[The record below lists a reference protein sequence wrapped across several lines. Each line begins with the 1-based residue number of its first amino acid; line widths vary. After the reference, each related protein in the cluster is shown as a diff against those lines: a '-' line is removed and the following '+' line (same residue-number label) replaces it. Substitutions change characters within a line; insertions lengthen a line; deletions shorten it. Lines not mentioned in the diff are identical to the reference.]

1 MIITQENS
9 KRVVESH
16 DFDSVNCTIDAEDMR
31 YVASLL
37 RNNYSKPVLAV
48 IREIVA
54 NGLDANSEAN
64 ASRKVEVT
72 VPSTLNPHFVVRDFG
87 GGLSPEDIFG
97 LYSKY
102 GKSTKRSSNNYIGAF
117 GIGKFAPLCYG
128 DNFTCVSFHGGIK
141 TSYNIFVNEDD
152 DTKIVKLDQVPSSE
166 PTGLSV
172 EVAVADSDINTFRD
186 EVKKFFKFF
195 SKEDMPK
202 FIGIAED
209 DEEFFEELKFAMV
222 AEDDSWFM
230 LDDGNNN
237 NTYYSR
243 AYSGNN
249 HYGSHA
255 MMGRVHYPIDPD
267 AINFDSLSDDDNDAR
282 SLKDLVEQDNL
293 YIRFDIGQLKLHH
306 SRESLEYNKPTQKEI
321 IAVLKKVRSEI
332 EEIAKE
338 KLGNA
343 EDLWDAKVKY
353 AQVVN
358 NLPHTLRNVFR
369 DSFEWNGVKISN
381 TAIERP
387 YQYAD
392 SILITQ
398 CDKTEDA
405 DATDGFRVKSQK
417 VTRILPQEN
426 ARLVIQDLA
435 SSHGN
440 ALRVRTLFNEDD
452 DCKVVY
458 IVNATEDDAE
468 NHLFDVDGMG
478 FVSISK
484 SRIKYTSNIA
494 KAKLQAK
501 GRAVSG
507 ESRASVPLFELD
519 IEGINR
525 RKHRNADYWLNCNEK
540 IDDLEQ
546 GSRELVYVPI
556 ASYKVVNELT
566 SGKESTTELGALLRD
581 VQGIRN
587 IQKEL
592 HKGDDEFEFPLVV
605 GVRRADCKKLTKPR
619 WVSWSDYKRDF
630 CKSYL
635 VKNLT
640 KVKESEKAMAYKQFN
655 NHEDLKF
662 YKRIENVMQN
672 KGFTDLLA
680 GVGEMSA
687 SHLVVDVANDLS
699 VMQEDNAEL
708 TTIFR
713 MVNFLKGD
721 DSEWVEKNIPNGYK
735 ISEFDS
741 KCEDIC
747 EKYPLLESISNE
759 VYGWLDMESHKM
771 GINLVKFIKMTD
783 LMSENDLVV

>member
-9 KRVVESH
+9 KRVVQSH

-54 NGLDANSEAN
+54 NGLDANSEAD

-72 VPSTLNPHFVVRDFG
+72 VPSQLNPHFVVRDFG
-87 GGLSPEDIFG
+87 GGLSQEDVFG

-102 GKSTKRSSNNYIGAF
+102 GKSTKRTSNNYIGAF
-117 GIGKFAPLCYG
+117 GIGKFAPLSYG
-128 DNFTCVSFHGGIK
+128 SNFTVVSYYGGVK
-141 TSYNIFVNEDD
+141 TSYNVFVNEDD
-152 DTKIVKLDQVPSSE
+152 DTKIVKLNEEPSDE

-172 EVAVADSDINTFRD
+172 EVAVADSDINTFR
-186 EVKKFFKFF
+186 EEIKKFFRFF
-195 SKEDMPK
+195 SKEEMPK
-202 FIGIAED
+202 FIGVHDED
-209 DEEFFEELKFAMV
+209 EDFFEELKFAMV
-222 AEDDSWFM
+222 AKDDSWFII
-230 LDDGNNN
+230 DDG
-237 NTYYSR
+237 
-243 AYSGNN
+243 SGNSSYYN
-249 HYGSHA
+249 RNYGNTHYGSHA

-267 AINFDSLSDDDNDAR
+267 AINFDSLVDGVDDEAR
-282 SLKDLVEQDNL
+282 SLKDLAEQDNL

-369 DSFEWNGVKISN
+369 DSFEWNGVKIHN
-381 TAIERP
+381 TSIDRP

-392 SILITQ
+392 TILITQ

-426 ARLVIQDLA
+426 ACLVIQDLV

-468 NHLFDVDGMG
+468 THLYDVDGMG

-484 SRIKYTSNIA
+484 SRIKRTSNIA

-519 IEGINR
+519 TDGSNR
-525 RKHRNADYWLNCNEK
+525 YKSRNADYWLNCNEK

-556 ASYKVVNELT
+556 ASYKVVDEVST
-566 SGKESTTELGALLRD
+566 SKESTTELSALLRD
-581 VQGIRN
+581 VQGIRS

-592 HKGDDEFEFPLVV
+592 HEGDDDFEFPLVV

-619 WVSWSDYKRDF
+619 WVSWDHYKKTF

-635 VKNLT
+635 VDNLD

-655 NHEDLKF
+655 DHTHLKHF
-662 YKRIENVMQN
+662 KKIENIMQN
-672 KGFTDLLA
+672 KGFTKLLKT
-680 GVGEMSA
+680 VGKMKD
-687 SHLVVDVANDLS
+687 SHLVVDVANDLK
-699 VMQEDNAEL
+699 VMQEDNTEL

-713 MVNFLKGD
+713 MFNFLKEND
-721 DSEWVEKNIPNGYK
+721 PQWVESNISFNWD
-735 ISEFDS
+735 ITEFDS
-741 KCEDIC
+741 KCQDIC
-747 EKYPLLESISNE
+747 EKYPLIESISHE
-759 VYGWLDMESHKM
+759 IYSWLDMENHNM
-771 GINLVKFIKMTD
+771 GINLVKHIKMTD
-783 LMSENDLVV
+783 LVNENDLVV

>member
-64 ASRKVEVT
+64 ASRRVEVT

-128 DNFTCVSFHGGIK
+128 DNFTCVSFHGGVK

-186 EVKKFFKFF
+186 EVRKFFKFF
-195 SKEDMPK
+195 SKEEMPK
-202 FIGIAED
+202 FIGIADD
-209 DEEFFEELKFAMV
+209 DEEFFKELKFAMV
-222 AEDDSWFM
+222 AEDNSWFM
-230 LDDGNNN
+230 LDDGSSNSSYYNRYNN
-237 NTYYSR
+237 S
-243 AYSGNN
+243 

-267 AINFDSLSDDDNDAR
+267 AINFDSLTDDETEAR
-282 SLKDLVEQDNL
+282 SLKDLAEQDNL

-321 IAVLKKVRSEI
+321 VGVLKKVRSEI

-353 AQVVN
+353 AQVIN
-358 NLPHTLRNVFR
+358 NLPHTLRNVFQ
-369 DSFEWNGVKISN
+369 DSFQWNGIKIRN
-381 TAIERP
+381 TSIDRP

-392 SILITQ
+392 TILITQ
-398 CDKTEDA
+398 CDKTDDS

-426 ARLVIQDLA
+426 ARLIIQDLA

-440 ALRVRTLFNEDD
+440 ALRVRTLFNEDE
-452 DCKVVY
+452 DCKLVY
-458 IVNATEDDAE
+458 IVNATDDDAE
-468 NHLFDVDGMG
+468 NHLYDVDGMG
-478 FVSISK
+478 FVSIDK

-507 ESRASVPLFELD
+507 ESRASVPLFEFD
-519 IEGINR
+519 IDRKNCNR
-525 RKHRNADYWLNCNEK
+525 RKNSDYWLNCNEK
-540 IDDLEQ
+540 IDDLVQ
-546 GSRELVYVPI
+546 GSRELIYIPI
-556 ASYKVVNELT
+556 ASYKVVNEFT
-566 SGKESTTELGALLRD
+566 SDKESTTELGALLRD

-587 IQKEL
+587 LLKGL
-592 HKGDDEFEFPLVV
+592 HEGDDEFEFPLVV
-605 GVRRADCKKLTKPR
+605 GVRRADCKKLNKPR
-619 WVSWSDYKRDF
+619 WVSWDHYKKTF

-635 VKNLT
+635 VKNLD

-655 NHEDLKF
+655 NHDDLKF
-662 YKRIENVMQN
+662 YKKIEDLMQN
-672 KGFTDLLA
+672 KGFTNLLKT
-680 GVGEMSA
+680 VGKMKD
-687 SHLVVDVANDLS
+687 SHLVVDVANDIN
-699 VMQEDNAEL
+699 VMQEDNEKL

-713 MVNFLKGD
+713 MINFLKEND
-721 DSEWVEKNIPNGYK
+721 PQWVESNIPSSWD
-735 ISEFDS
+735 ISEFDN
-741 KCEDIC
+741 KCQDIC
-747 EKYPLLESISNE
+747 EKYPLIPSISNE
-759 VYGWLDMESHKM
+759 VYSWLDMENHNM
-771 GINLVKFIKMTD
+771 GINLVKHIKMTD
-783 LMSENDLVV
+783 LMLENDLVV

>member
-9 KRVVESH
+9 KRVVQSH

-64 ASRKVEVT
+64 ASRRVEVT
-72 VPSTLNPHFVVRDFG
+72 VPSTMTPHFVVRDFG
-87 GGLSPEDIFG
+87 GGLSQEDVFG

-117 GIGKFAPLCYG
+117 GIGKFAPLSYG
-128 DNFTCVSFHGGIK
+128 SNFTVVSYYGGLK
-141 TSYNIFVNEDD
+141 TSYNVFVNEDD
-152 DTKIVKLDQVPSSE
+152 DTKIVKLHEEPSDE

-195 SKEDMPK
+195 SGDEMPK
-202 FIGIAED
+202 FVGVADD
-209 DEEFFEELKFAMV
+209 DEEFFQELELKYAMV
-222 AEDDSWFM
+222 ADDNSWFI
-230 LDDGNNN
+230 LDDGNSNRS
-237 NTYYSR
+237 YYNRVHS
-243 AYSGNN
+243 S

-267 AINFDSLSDDDNDAR
+267 AINFDSLTDDETDAR
-282 SLKDLVEQDNL
+282 SLKDLAEQDNL

-306 SRESLEYNKPTQKEI
+306 SRESLEYNKPTQNEI
-321 IAVLKKVRSEI
+321 IEVLKKVRSEI

-358 NLPHTLRNVFR
+358 NLPHTLRSVFQ
-369 DSFEWNGVKISN
+369 DSFQWNGIKIRN
-381 TAIERP
+381 TSIDRP

-392 SILITQ
+392 TILITQ

-426 ARLVIQDLA
+426 ARLVIQDLV

-468 NHLFDVDGMG
+468 THLYDVDGMG

-484 SRIKYTSNIA
+484 SRIKRTSNIA

-519 IEGINR
+519 TDGSNR
-525 RKHRNADYWLNCNEK
+525 YKSRNADYWLNCNEK

-556 ASYKVVNELT
+556 ASYKVVNELGT
-566 SGKESTTELGALLRD
+566 SKESTTELGALLRD
-581 VQGIRN
+581 VQGIRS
-587 IQKEL
+587 IQKDLNE
-592 HKGDDEFEFPLVV
+592 GDDDFEFPLVV
-605 GVRRADCKKLTKPR
+605 GVRRADCKKLNKPR
-619 WVSWSDYKRDF
+619 WVSWDDYKKTF

-635 VKNLT
+635 VDNLD
-640 KVKESEKAMAYKQFN
+640 KVKKSEKAMAYKQFN
-655 NHEDLKF
+655 DHTHLKHF
-662 YKRIENVMQN
+662 KKIENLMQN
-672 KGFTDLLA
+672 TGFTKLLKT
-680 GVGEMSA
+680 VGKMKD
-687 SHLVVDVANDLS
+687 SHLVVDVANDLKI
-699 VMQEDNAEL
+699 MQEDNTEL

-713 MVNFLKGD
+713 MFNFLKEND
-721 DSEWVEKNIPNGYK
+721 PQWVESNISFNWD
-735 ISEFDS
+735 ITEFDS
-741 KCEDIC
+741 KCQDIC
-747 EKYPLLESISNE
+747 EKYPLIESISHE
-759 VYGWLDMESHKM
+759 VYSWLDMENHNM
-771 GINLVKFIKMTD
+771 GINLVKHIKMTD
-783 LMSENDLVV
+783 LVNENDLVV

>member
-64 ASRKVEVT
+64 VSRRVEVT

-128 DNFTCVSFHGGIK
+128 DNFTCVSFHGGVK

-195 SKEDMPK
+195 SKEDMPN
-202 FIGIAED
+202 FIGIADD
-209 DEEFFEELKFAMV
+209 DEEFFEEVKFAMV

-230 LDDGNNN
+230 LDDGSSNSS
-237 NTYYSR
+237 YYR
-243 AYSGNN
+243 RNYGNS

-267 AINFDSLSDDDNDAR
+267 AINFDSLVDGVDDEAR

-321 IAVLKKVRSEI
+321 LKVLKKVRSEI

-358 NLPHTLRNVFR
+358 NLPHTLRNVFSN
-369 DSFEWNGVKISN
+369 SFEWNGIKISN
-381 TAIERP
+381 SAIERP

-392 SILITQ
+392 SIILTQ
-398 CDKTEDA
+398 CDKTDDS

-426 ARLVIQDLA
+426 VRLVIQDLQ

-440 ALRVRTLFNEDD
+440 ALRVRTLFNEDE
-452 DCKVVY
+452 DCKLVY
-458 IVNATEDDAE
+458 IVNTTDQEGE
-468 NHLFDVDGMG
+468 NHLYDVDGMG

-519 IEGINR
+519 INGSNIHR
-525 RKHRNADYWLNCNEK
+525 RKNSDYWLNCNEK
-540 IDDLEQ
+540 INDLVQ
-546 GSRELVYVPI
+546 GSRELIYVPI
-556 ASYKVVNELT
+556 SSYKVVNELT
-566 SGKESTTELGALLRD
+566 SDKESTTELGALLRD

-587 IQKEL
+587 IQKGL

-605 GVRRADCKKLTKPR
+605 GVRRADCKKLNKPR
-619 WVSWSDYKRDF
+619 WVSWADYKKTF

-635 VKNLT
+635 VKNLD

-655 NHEDLKF
+655 NHEHLKHFKKIDDL
-662 YKRIENVMQN
+662 MQN
-672 KGFTDLLA
+672 KGFTNLLKT
-680 GVGEMSA
+680 VGKMKD
-687 SHLVVDVANDLS
+687 SHLVVDVANDIN
-699 VMQEDNAEL
+699 VMQEDNDEL

-713 MVNFLKGD
+713 MINFLKEND
-721 DSEWVEKNIPNGYK
+721 TQWVESNIPSSWD

-741 KCEDIC
+741 KCQDIC
-747 EKYPLLESISNE
+747 EKYPLIPSISNE
-759 VYGWLDMESHKM
+759 VYSWLDMENCNL
-771 GINLVKFIKMTD
+771 GINLVKHIKMTD
-783 LMSENDLVV
+783 LMNENDLVV